1 MINRL
6 CFFCLT
12 FLLHVISS
20 YAQQFPDKVNA
31 KDSSR
36 YIYRFLS
43 RDTLL
48 YEAISRDSIL
58 IDKQPALLRD
68 RTERF
73 LLSCDS
79 VDKKGYMHLSQRLID
94 ITIAEYSG
102 ISQIIDRRSHEWLNK
117 KISFII
123 DSTGKRHGFSSPDS
137 IQSLLSPGSA
147 FQPIMLQFL
156 GEGYHLI
163 NSGWIVEET
172 IDTPEFGIPAPMIKF
187 LSSMRA
193 RAKYDT
199 LQINCSR
206 FESTLSGQGTYQ
218 TQTSS
223 GQTLRTTGVI
233 AGYSR
238 MAISTALHVP
248 VHFFGTNENKTTMN
262 LNTTKGAMEQK
273 AKHYV
278 TTYITLKKMVSSRG
292 IFTVTDMM
300 ESTKSKKSA
309 KKNRKKK

>member
-6 CFFCLT
+6 CFLCFAL
-12 FLLHVISS
+12 FLHAITS

-43 RDTLL
+43 GDTLL

-79 VDKKGYMHLSQRLID
+79 VDKIGYMHLSQRLID

-102 ISQIIDRRSHEWLNK
+102 ISQIIDRRSHDWLNK

-123 DSTGKRHGFSSPDS
+123 DSTGKRYGFGSPDS
-137 IQSLLSPGSA
+137 INSLLSPGSA
-147 FQPIMLQFL
+147 FQPIMLQSL
-156 GEGYHLI
+156 GTGYHLI
-163 NSGWIVEET
+163 NSGWIVEDT
-172 IDTPEFGIPAPMIKF
+172 IDTPECGIPAPMIKF

-193 RAKYDT
+193 RAEYDT
-199 LQINCSR
+199 LNITCSR

-218 TQTSS
+218 TQTIS
-223 GQTLRTTGVI
+223 GQTLRTTGII

-238 MAISTALHVP
+238 MAMSTALHVP
-248 VHFFGTNENKTTMN
+248 IHFFGTNENKTTMYV
-262 LNTTKGAMEQK
+262 NTSKGTLEQK

-278 TTYITLKKMVSSRG
+278 TTNVTLRKMVSTRG
-292 IFTVTDMM
+292 IFTVSGTLK
-300 ESTKSKKSA
+300 STKTEKSK
-309 KKNRKKK
+309 KKNRKRK

>member
-137 IQSLLSPGSA
+137 IHSLLSPGSV

-163 NSGWIVEET
+163 NSGWIVEDT

-238 MAISTALHVP
+238 MAISTDLHVP

-309 KKNRKKK
+309 KKNRKK